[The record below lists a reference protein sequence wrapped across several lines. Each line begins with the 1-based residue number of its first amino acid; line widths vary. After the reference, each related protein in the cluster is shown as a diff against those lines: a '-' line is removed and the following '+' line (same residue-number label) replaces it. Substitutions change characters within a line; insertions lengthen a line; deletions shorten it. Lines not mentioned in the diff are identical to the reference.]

1 MQNAKRLLNRYV
13 TLQAIREVKEKYCPN
28 GDACEAIVMFTFM
41 FGTLYLAMLPI
52 I

>member
-1 MQNAKRLLNRYV
+1 MQYAKRFLNRYV

-28 GDACEAIVMFTFM
+28 GDTCEVIVMFIFM